1 MFSKKNQYLKVH
13 KKHQKALKVVF
24 NSDKGYDKLLQMNN
38 AITIQQKHLD
48 ALIREVQ
55 ITLTLSICGL
65 TSHLK
70 YNVYYQKWTVFKAT

>member
-48 ALIREVQ
+48 ALI
-55 ITLTLSICGL
+55 
-65 TSHLK
+65 
-70 YNVYYQKWTVFKAT
+70 